1 MVQVFQSANYY
12 RKKVSEQIH
21 HLKLLLTELRNELP
35 SSGPLK
41 FADANIKLIALVGDF
56 FSNEIKRHTDKKE
69 EIECCKKYLKFLQKI
84 TENVIPFLEGINEAF
99 IPSEFLLTL
108 DHQTTELANKLGFS
122 SNFDLRLC
130 PRWDFNYG
138 IYAYKDFILSSLDD
152 LPGLLFP
159 ELLKGLP
166 SFPELFVF
174 ITYPRTESR
183 NILLHSIMIHELG
196 HLVDFQTGISK
207 TVFDDLRID
216 RDSFNTLF
224 QSERKED
231 ESKPEDVQ
239 MNEAELVQKLFNDCL
254 KITEKWLKEFVS
266 DLVATHLLGPAYFF
280 ALYEMSI
287 LTDDINKYS
296 EGHPSNGIRLR
307 VISEELHSMYLKN
320 NNKLKHKEVREL
332 ISKLHKDLKK
342 SEKKKEFEPTGEA
355 ADYFKVAYL
364 TILPNRLLLQESVR
378 QKISDFS
385 YDVDRFNNEVE
396 LLFKDIRKGIPPC
409 EFRSNKDKENK
420 AASFASILNAGWL
433 AYFFGMDDFYSLV
446 CATKDS
452 DKLRALDNFNQLL
465 FKAVES
471 SHILQQWPK
480 KE

>member
-1 MVQVFQSANYY
+1 MVQVLQSANYY
-12 RKKVSEQIH
+12 REKVHEQTH
-21 HLKLLLTELRNELP
+21 NLKLLLTELRNELP

-41 FADANIKLIALVGDF
+41 FAAANIELIEIVSKF
-56 FSNEIKRHTDKKE
+56 FIKEIQLSANDEDRIK
-69 EIECCKKYLKFLQKI
+69 CCKKYLKFLQDI

-108 DHQTTELANKLGFS
+108 AHQTKELAKKLRFS
-122 SNFDLRLC
+122 EEFYLCLC

-152 LPGLLFP
+152 LPGPLFP
-159 ELLKGLP
+159 ELLKDFQRSP
-166 SFPELFVF
+166 QMFVF
-174 ITYPRTESR
+174 INYPRTESR

-216 RDSFNTLF
+216 RNSFNTLF
-224 QSERKED
+224 KKERKREKT
-231 ESKPEDVQ
+231 KPEDVR
-239 MNEAELVQKLFNDCL
+239 MNEAELVQKLFDDCL

-266 DLVATHLLGPAYFF
+266 DLVAIHLLGPAYFF

-287 LTDDINKYS
+287 LTDDMHKYS
-296 EGHPSNGIRLR
+296 EGHPSSGIRLR
-307 VISEELHSMYLKN
+307 VISEELHRMYLKN
-320 NNKLKHKEVREL
+320 NNKLKHEGTRKL
-332 ISKLHKDLKK
+332 ISKIHQDLKE

-355 ADYFKVAYL
+355 VDYFKVAYL
-364 TILPNRLLLQESVR
+364 TILPNRLLLQKSVR
-378 QKISDFS
+378 QKIKGFS
-385 YDVDRFNNEVE
+385 YDVKRFNNEVE
-396 LLFKDIRKGIPPC
+396 LLFKDLKKGVPPC
-409 EFRSNKDKENK
+409 KFPSDGANKNK
-420 AASFASILNAGWL
+420 AASFTSILNAGWL

-446 CATKDS
+446 SATNDS

-471 SHILQQWPK
+471 GHILQEWL